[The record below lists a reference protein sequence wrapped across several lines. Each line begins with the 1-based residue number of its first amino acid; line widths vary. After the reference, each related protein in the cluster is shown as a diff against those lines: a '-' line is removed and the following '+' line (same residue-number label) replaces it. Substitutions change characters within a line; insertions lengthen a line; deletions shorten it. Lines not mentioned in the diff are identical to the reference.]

1 MAWWDNV
8 QVGAG
13 GSGPSG
19 GAGGSHDPF
28 ANVRGGA
35 GGNSTSQG
43 GVEGYTNDPF
53 ALVTGGVGSYGILDT
68 LLNPRNPF
76 AGVSGGVDGP
86 PPARKTNTVVY
97 LLVGLGVVL
106 VVVLLLKRK

>member
-8 QVGAG
+8 QGGAS

-19 GAGGSHDPF
+19 GAGGSYDPF

-35 GGNSTSQG
+35 GGNSTYEG
-43 GVEGYTNDPF
+43 GVGGTNDPF

-86 PPARKTNTVVY
+86 PPARKTNTAVY
-97 LLVGLGVVL
+97 LLVGLAVVL
-106 VVVLLLKRK
+106 VVVLLVKRK